1 MTELERR
8 ALLGDKQAQEECTR
22 QGVML
27 PCPFCGGEAELKHT
41 ATPTCFSEII
51 DYFFVVCKECGC
63 KPFKLSGMCL
73 FFTDTGKEE
82 AKRLSEKV
90 LLLWNTRPAPPIGR
104 CGACKHWYEK
114 HYAHG
119 TCATEPTKSSFYCGD
134 FEPKEDYCE

>member
-22 QGVML
+22 KGIVL
-27 PCPFCGGEAELKHT
+27 LCPMCGKYLRKRKT
-41 ATPTCFSEII
+41 I
-51 DYFFVVCKECGC
+51 DW
-63 KPFKLSGMCL
+63 L
-73 FFTDTGKEE
+73 
-82 AKRLSEKV
+82 AKRTEPVNRTIVEHPCKTGCHLDNWVFVEEKE
-90 LLLWNTRPAPPIGR
+90 LDSWNTRPAPPIGR